1 MSVPRELKNRLVP
14 ILLAVLLAQTAGGDA
29 RADLR
34 TATRTLQTSDG
45 GTDHEEVA
53 AALDSL
59 RALGANA
66 APAAETVSG
75 LLAHQSKLYADRD
88 KALVARLRAYA
99 VVTLSDIG
107 YPSTAFPILFD
118 TLAHPDERGAPVEVG
133 AAAHAA
139 GTLGPRGRP
148 FLPYLVEILTLERF
162 GVEEFSL
169 ARYDPLFPAVE
180 ATTVQLEA
188 IRSLSLI
195 ATAAD
200 VDVSSALEDLTGDAD
215 PRVRSAAR
223 QAVTRIQRRRER

>member
-1 MSVPRELKNRLVP
+1 MSAPRDMKNRWLP
-14 ILLAVLLAQTAGGDA
+14 AILAVFLAQIAVGDA
-29 RADLR
+29 RPDLS

-107 YPSTAFPILFD
+107 YPTTAFPILFD

-133 AAAHAA
+133 AAARAA
-139 GTLGPRGRP
+139 GTLGFRGRP
-148 FLPYLVEILTLERF
+148 FVPYLVEILTLERF
-162 GVEEFSL
+162 GIEEFSL

-195 ATAAD
+195 APAAD
-200 VDVSSALEDLTGDAD
+200 ASVTSALENLTSDAD

-223 QAVTRIQRRRER
+223 QAVTRIRRRRER